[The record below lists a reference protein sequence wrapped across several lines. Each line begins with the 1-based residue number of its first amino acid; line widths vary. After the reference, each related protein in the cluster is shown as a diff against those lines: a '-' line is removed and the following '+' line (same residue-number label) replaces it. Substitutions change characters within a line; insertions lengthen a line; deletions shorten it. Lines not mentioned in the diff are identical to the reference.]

1 MANLPETSFMPQQP
15 LLRVEGGTRRKEPIN
30 LALVVA
36 LIIFF
41 VTLSVSGGMYFY
53 KTKLAEEVAQKSQ
66 ELADQEKKLNIDEI
80 TAFKNLQT
88 TLSTAKR
95 LVDSHTIF
103 SVLLD
108 MVEAHAAEN
117 VGLTAFDYKKD
128 DTDVKVSVSGQAPSY
143 AAVYFQVEE
152 WRHTP
157 YVKKVEVS
165 ALALDVRTSV
175 VAFSA
180 QVDIDPSYVNFT
192 RVLQDQAAKAAKAES
207 ESVTLPVDSLLT
219 PPLPT
224 SASGTTSAL
233 RSLPVT
239 PTKPKS

>member
-1 MANLPETSFMPQQP
+1 MERNHA
-15 LLRVEGGTRRKEPIN
+15 
-30 LALVVA
+30 VA
-36 LIIFF
+36 LSIQDPDNPYRY
-41 VTLSVSGGMYFY
+41 L
-53 KTKLAEEVAQKSQ
+53 EVRG
-66 ELADQEKKLNIDEI
+66 NVDEI
-80 TAFKNLQT
+80 TEFKNLQT
-88 TLSTAKR
+88 TLTTAKR

-128 DTDVKVSVSGQAPSY
+128 DTAVKVSVSGQAPSY

-157 YVKKVEVS
+157 HVKKVEVT
-165 ALALDVRTSV
+165 ALALDVHTSV

-180 QVDIDPSYVNFT
+180 LVDIDPSYVNFAQ
-192 RVLQDQAAKAAKAES
+192 VLQDQAAKAAKAES
-207 ESVTLPVDSLLT
+207 ETITLPVNSLLM

-224 SASGTTSAL
+224 SASGTTSAIP
-233 RSLPVT
+233 SLPIT